1 MKNLFYLIIISA
13 IISADDDVPLQR
25 TRDRHVDIQHI
36 KIDVRID
43 MSTKSVYG
51 HVVHTLSPLNSALE
65 SLDLDAEDM
74 VIRRARLNEKDID
87 FHQSEESVHLTM
99 PEPLGWTDTV
109 NVRLDYTAKP
119 RKGTFFIQPDE
130 VYPEKH
136 WQAWTQGEDEDNHHW
151 VPMYDYPNDKSTFET
166 ILTVDEKYSAVSNG
180 ELVSIKKN
188 GDGTRTW
195 HWRENHPMVGYLISF
210 AIGEY
215 VKVEDK
221 WRGIPVNYWVYE
233 ENEKEAFRSF
243 GLTSDMMEFFSNV
256 TGVDYP
262 YEKYDQVIIEDFMFG
277 GMENITLTH
286 NTDRTMYDEF
296 AAPDH
301 SSDGLVAHELAHQ
314 WYGDLLTTRNWANA
328 WLNEGFATYFSRL
341 YREYKYGYDEGE
353 YIRFGEIK
361 GYFGSD
367 KKWRRPT
374 VQPRFHESME
384 VFDGHIYAKGSLIL
398 NMMRDFLG
406 EDAFLRGIQK
416 YTRDNQYK
424 NVETPDLKKAME
436 ETTGQ
441 NLDWFFKE
449 WVYEPGYPEFDVKWN
464 YNQRNKSVK
473 LTVKQVQKLDKSN
486 IFKMPVDIRIDDDV
500 HVIWVEDVETVY
512 EIPVGARPEMVIFN
526 AGMRIPC
533 KLTFKKSLA
542 EWILQLQKGPHILD
556 RIAAAD
562 ELSKMKGRRVVEE
575 ALLNAGRTDPFWG
588 VRKQSIDAFTKL
600 KSKKYAEVLMNM
612 AEGQDNRV
620 RRSIWNTLKNYKGD
634 ENVSAFLQN
643 ILEKDSKYY
652 SIAYAF
658 RALVV
663 VDTAAARQKVESLLN
678 TDSHNEVI
686 RKAAISYFGSV
697 VNDKNYD
704 RLKELIAYGGTTWYA
719 RPEAVTQLEKYV
731 KTKPKTIDLFI
742 DFLDDE
748 SRDVRRNAVRAL
760 GRHGKKKHLPYL
772 DEVVERDP
780 IISRGVRTAK
790 KNIINP
796 PKKPKKKGPEQEVEE
811 LNKKLDDIRKILK

>member
-1 MKNLFYLIIISA
+1 M
-13 IISADDDVPLQR
+13 
-25 TRDRHVDIQHI
+25 
-36 KIDVRID
+36 
-43 MSTKSVYG
+43 
-51 HVVHTLSPLNSALE
+51 
-65 SLDLDAEDM
+65 
-74 VIRRARLNEKDID
+74 
-87 FHQSEESVHLTM
+87 
-99 PEPLGWTDTV
+99 
-109 NVRLDYTAKP
+109 
-119 RKGTFFIQPDE
+119 
-130 VYPEKH
+130 
-136 WQAWTQGEDEDNHHW
+136 
-151 VPMYDYPNDKSTFET
+151 
-166 ILTVDEKYSAVSNG
+166 
-180 ELVSIKKN
+180 
-188 GDGTRTW
+188 
-195 HWRENHPMVGYLISF
+195 
-210 AIGEY
+210 
-215 VKVEDK
+215 
-221 WRGIPVNYWVYE
+221 
-233 ENEKEAFRSF
+233 
-243 GLTSDMMEFFSNV
+243 
-256 TGVDYP
+256 
-262 YEKYDQVIIEDFMFG
+262 
-277 GMENITLTH
+277 
-286 NTDRTMYDEF
+286 
-296 AAPDH
+296 
-301 SSDGLVAHELAHQ
+301 VAHELAHQ

-398 NMMRDFLG
+398 NMMRDILG

-449 WVYEPGYPEFDVKWN
+449 WVYEPGYPEFNVKWN

-500 HVIWVEDVETVY
+500 HVIWVEDVETVF

-620 RRSIWNTLKNYKGD
+620 RRSIWNTLKNY
-634 ENVSAFLQN
+634 
-643 ILEKDSKYY
+643 
-652 SIAYAF
+652 
-658 RALVV
+658 
-663 VDTAAARQKVESLLN
+663 
-678 TDSHNEVI
+678 
-686 RKAAISYFGSV
+686 
-697 VNDKNYD
+697 
-704 RLKELIAYGGTTWYA
+704 
-719 RPEAVTQLEKYV
+719 
-731 KTKPKTIDLFI
+731 
-742 DFLDDE
+742 
-748 SRDVRRNAVRAL
+748 
-760 GRHGKKKHLPYL
+760 
-772 DEVVERDP
+772 
-780 IISRGVRTAK
+780 
-790 KNIINP
+790 
-796 PKKPKKKGPEQEVEE
+796 
-811 LNKKLDDIRKILK
+811 